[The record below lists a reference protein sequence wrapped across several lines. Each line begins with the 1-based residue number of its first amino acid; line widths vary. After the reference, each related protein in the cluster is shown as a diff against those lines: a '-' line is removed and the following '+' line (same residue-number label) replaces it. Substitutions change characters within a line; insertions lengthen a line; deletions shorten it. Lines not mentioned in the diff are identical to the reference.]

1 MKKLV
6 CFNKKMCM
14 FGVALLILTLIVA
27 VILGLLVGPDSPLT
41 WALIAI
47 LVVIPLV
54 HRKMASKQFVEW
66 KDSYSVGIDSID
78 LQHKKLLNLINQLQT
93 AVDYST
99 GEQFE
104 REALDELVD
113 YTKNHFTYEEGLMSD
128 NDYPG
133 FVEHKAQHEKMFKK
147 VGEVLAEYE
156 QDHDTA
162 MSNAAQYLKDWLI
175 HHINGTDKEYSK
187 RSLPSWSWHGYTA

>member
-1 MKKLV
+1 MKKNV
-6 CFNKKMCM
+6 CQNKKMCM
-14 FGVALLILTLIVA
+14 FGVSLLILTLIVA
-27 VILGLLVGPDSPLT
+27 VILGLIVGPGSPLT

-47 LVVIPLV
+47 LVIIPFV
-54 HRKMASKQFVEW
+54 HKKITAKQFVEW

-78 LQHKKLLNLINQLQT
+78 QQHKKLLNLINQLQT

-113 YTKNHFTYEEGLMSD
+113 YTKTHFTYEEGLMRD

-133 FVEHKAQHEKMFKK
+133 FEAHKVQHEDMFNK
-147 VGEVLAEYE
+147 VREVLAEYE
-156 QDHDTA
+156 KDHDTA
-162 MSNAAQYLKDWLI
+162 MSNAVEYLKAWLI
-175 HHINGTDKEYSK
+175 NHINGTDKQYSSYLIGK
-187 RSLPSWSWHGYTA
+187 GVK